1 MSVFKKAK
9 RIGKERQ
16 EQYDEFQK
24 QYDKI
29 KLNPMDFPMEERAD
43 VVRRNRKFKKSL
55 RDSAKREGKGDFTK
69 RTPVIIEAIIEKGKE
84 IVDDF
89 KNPKEFEMDVTK
101 PNKQYMARGGEVSK
115 RKKKKSIDGI
125 AIKGH
130 TRAKRRR

>member
-16 EQYDEFQK
+16 EQYDEFK
-24 QYDKI
+24 ELFDKI
-29 KLNPMDFPMEERAD
+29 KLNPMDFPIEDREDIVNRNKKFEKSLKDSAILEGRAD
-43 VVRRNRKFKKSL
+43 FL
-55 RDSAKREGKGDFTK
+55 K
-69 RTPVIIEAIIEKGKE
+69 RTPVIIEAIFEKGKE

-130 TRAKRRR
+130 TRAKRR

>member
-16 EQYDEFQK
+16 EQYDEFK
-24 QYDKI
+24 ELFDKI
-29 KLNPMDFPMEERAD
+29 KLNPMDFPIEDREDIVNRNKKFEKSLKDSAILEGRAD
-43 VVRRNRKFKKSL
+43 FL
-55 RDSAKREGKGDFTK
+55 K
-69 RTPVIIEAIIEKGKE
+69 RTPVIIEAIFEKGKE

-101 PNKQYMARGGEVSK
+101 PNKQYMAKGGEVSK

>member
-43 VVRRNRKFKKSL
+43 VVRRNRKFLNSL
-55 RDSAKREGKGDFTK
+55 KDSAKREGKADFTK

-89 KNPKEFEMDVTK
+89 KNPEEFEMDVTK

>member
-16 EQYDEFQK
+16 EQYDEFK
-24 QYDKI
+24 ELFDKI
-29 KLNPMDFPMEERAD
+29 KLNPMDFPIEDREDIVNRNKKFEKSLKDSAILEGRAD
-43 VVRRNRKFKKSL
+43 FL
-55 RDSAKREGKGDFTK
+55 K
-69 RTPVIIEAIIEKGKE
+69 RTPVIIEAIFEKGKE

>member
-16 EQYDEFQK
+16 EQYDEFQE

-43 VVRRNRKFKKSL
+43 VVRRNRKFLNSL
-55 RDSAKREGKGDFTK
+55 KDSAKREGKADFTK

-89 KNPKEFEMDVTK
+89 KNPEEFEMDVTK